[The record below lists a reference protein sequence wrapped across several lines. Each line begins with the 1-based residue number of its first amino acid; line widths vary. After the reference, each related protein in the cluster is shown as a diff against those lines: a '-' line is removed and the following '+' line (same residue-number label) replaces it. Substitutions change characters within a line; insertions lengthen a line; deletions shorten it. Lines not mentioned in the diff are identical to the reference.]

1 MRKTAKLVK
10 RALEQPEL
18 YSEEELRYFRLWL
31 DEKKKQKEKKRA
43 LKRLML
49 EKQFLESPGG

>member
-1 MRKTAKLVK
+1 MMKTAKLVK

-18 YSEEELRYFRLWL
+18 YSEGELMYFRLWL
-31 DEKKKQKEKKRA
+31 NEKKKQKEKKRS

-49 EKQFLESPGG
+49 EKPFLESPGG

>member
-1 MRKTAKLVK
+1 MKTAKLVK

-18 YSEEELRYFRLWL
+18 YSEGELMYFRLWL
-31 DEKKKQKEKKRA
+31 NEKKKQKEKKRS

-49 EKQFLESPGG
+49 EKPFLESPGG

>member
-1 MRKTAKLVK
+1 MIKTAKLVK

-18 YSEEELRYFRLWL
+18 YSEGELRYFRLWL

>member
-1 MRKTAKLVK
+1 MKTAKLVK

-18 YSEEELRYFRLWL
+18 YSEGELMYFRLWL
-31 DEKKKQKEKKRA
+31 NENKKQKEKKRA